1 MSKNVLLVLAGLG
14 VGLVGGAYCVGRATA
29 QGYQPQPQYQQPA
42 PQIPAGARVQYLCQR
57 EFPKVWE
64 QNGMNQLNA
73 LGAQGWEL
81 VQQLPANPD
90 VFCFKRRY

>member
-1 MSKNVLLVLAGLG
+1 MSKNVLLVLAGLAAG
-14 VGLVGGAYCVGRATA
+14 VIGGALFVGRATA
-29 QGYQPQPQYQQPA
+29 QPYPQQGGYAPPP
-42 PQIPAGARVQYLCQR
+42 PQIPQGARVQYLCQR
-57 EFPKVWE
+57 EFPRVWE

>member
-1 MSKNVLLVLAGLG
+1 MSKNLLLVLIGAGAGL
-14 VGLVGGAYCVGRATA
+14 LGGALFVGRATA
-29 QGYQPQPQYQQPA
+29 QPYGQPGGYAPPPPQQP
-42 PQIPAGARVQYLCQR
+42 PGGHFQYLCQR

-73 LGAQGWEL
+73 LGQQGWEL